1 MLDFKQAE
9 KEIKEHRS
17 EVIEKLVEF
26 SFTDVILFWSAN
38 DDIKSLQTEKWLP
51 VLKWLNN
58 RFKITLKETDGLTP
72 PPQNENNRAGFTDI
86 LEKMNLKTLTAY
98 YLAAVRLK
106 SPLLALALAEKKI
119 TASEAF
125 ELAYL
130 EELYQSKS
138 WGVDEEAERGRQCV
152 KKELLEIEEFLH
164 GKK

>member
-72 PPQNENNRAGFTDI
+72 PPQNENNRAGFAEI
-86 LEKMNLKTLTAY
+86 LEKMSLKTLTAY

-138 WGVDEEAERGRQCV
+138 WGVDEEAEQGRQCV
-152 KKELLEIEEFLH
+152 KNELLEIEEFLH

>member
-1 MLDFKQAE
+1 MIDFKQAE
-9 KEIKEHRS
+9 KEIKEHRL

-38 DDIKSLQTEKWLP
+38 EDIKKCQTEKWLP

-72 PPQNENNRAGFTDI
+72 PPQNENNRAGFTQI

-98 YLAAVRLK
+98 YLASVRLK
-106 SPLLALALAEKKI
+106 SPLLALAFAENKI
-119 TASEAF
+119 SASEAF
-125 ELAYL
+125 DLAYL

-138 WGVDEEAERGRQCV
+138 WGVDDEAEQSRQCV
-152 KKELLEIEEFLH
+152 KNELLEIERFLH
-164 GKK
+164 GKN

>member
-58 RFKITLKETDGLTP
+58 RFKITLKETDGLTT

>member
-72 PPQNENNRAGFTDI
+72 PPQNENNRAGFTEI

-138 WGVDEEAERGRQCV
+138 WGVDEEAEQGRQCV
-152 KKELLEIEEFLH
+152 KNELLEIEEFLH

>member
-38 DDIKSLQTEKWLP
+38 EEIKSLQTEKWLP

-72 PPQNENNRAGFTDI
+72 PPQNENNRAGFTEI
-86 LEKMNLKTLTAY
+86 LDKMSLKNLTTY

-106 SPLLALALAEKKI
+106 SPLLAFAFAEKKI

-138 WGVDEEAERGRQCV
+138 WGVDEEAEQSRQCV
-152 KKELLEIEEFLH
+152 KNELLEIEEFLH

>member
-1 MLDFKQAE
+1 MINFKQAE
-9 KEIKEHRS
+9 KDIKEHRS

-38 DDIKSLQTEKWLP
+38 EDIKKLQTEKWLP

-72 PPQNENNRAGFTDI
+72 PPQNENNRAVFMQI
-86 LEKMNLKTLTAY
+86 LEKMSLKTLTAY

-106 SPLLALALAEKKI
+106 SPLLALAFAEKKI
-119 TASEAF
+119 SASEAF
-125 ELAYL
+125 DLAYL

-138 WGVDEEAERGRQCV
+138 WGVDDEAEQGRQCV
-152 KKELLEIEEFLH
+152 KNELLEIDDFLN
-164 GKK
+164 GKN

>member
-72 PPQNENNRAGFTDI
+72 PPQNENNRAGFAEI
-86 LEKMNLKTLTAY
+86 LEKMSLKTLTAY

-106 SPLLALALAEKKI
+106 SPLLALALSEKKI

-138 WGVDEEAERGRQCV
+138 WGVDEEAEQGRQCV
-152 KKELLEIEEFLH
+152 KNELLEIEEFLH

>member
-38 DDIKSLQTEKWLP
+38 DDVKKLQTEKWLP

-58 RFKITLKETDGLTP
+58 RFRITLKETDGLTP
-72 PPQNENNRAGFTDI
+72 PPQNENNRAGFTEI
-86 LEKMNLKTLTAY
+86 LEKMSLKMLTAY

-106 SPLLALALAEKKI
+106 SPLLALAFSEKKI

-138 WGVDEEAERGRQCV
+138 WGVDEEAEKGRQCV
-152 KKELLEIEEFLH
+152 KKELLETEEFLH

>member
-1 MLDFKQAE
+1 MLDFKQAD

-17 EVIEKLVEF
+17 EVIEPLVEF

-72 PPQNENNRAGFTDI
+72 PPQNENNRAGFTEI
-86 LEKMNLKTLTAY
+86 LEKMSLKTLTTY

-106 SPLLALALAEKKI
+106 SPLLALALVEKKI

-138 WGVDEEAERGRQCV
+138 WGVDEEAEQGRQCV
-152 KKELLEIEEFLH
+152 KNELLEIEEFLH

>member
-1 MLDFKQAE
+1 MINFKQAE
-9 KEIKEHRS
+9 KDIKEHRS

-38 DDIKSLQTEKWLP
+38 EDIKKLQTEKWLP

-72 PPQNENNRAGFTDI
+72 PPQNENNRVVFMQI
-86 LEKMNLKTLTAY
+86 LEKMSLKTLTAY

-106 SPLLALALAEKKI
+106 SPLLALAFAEKKI
-119 TASEAF
+119 SASEAF
-125 ELAYL
+125 DLAYL

-138 WGVDEEAERGRQCV
+138 WGVDDEAEQGRQCV
-152 KKELLEIEEFLH
+152 KNELFEIDDFLN
-164 GKK
+164 GKN

>member
-72 PPQNENNRAGFTDI
+72 PPQNENNRAGFTEI

>member
-1 MLDFKQAE
+1 MINFKQAE
-9 KEIKEHRS
+9 KDIKEHRS

-38 DDIKSLQTEKWLP
+38 EDIKKLQTEKWLP

-72 PPQNENNRAGFTDI
+72 PPQNENNRAVFMQI
-86 LEKMNLKTLTAY
+86 LEKMSLKILTAY

-106 SPLLALALAEKKI
+106 SPLLALAFAEKKI
-119 TASEAF
+119 SASEAF
-125 ELAYL
+125 DLAYL

-138 WGVDEEAERGRQCV
+138 WGVDDEAEQGRQCV
-152 KKELLEIEEFLH
+152 KNELLEIEDFLH
-164 GKK
+164 GKN

>member
-72 PPQNENNRAGFTDI
+72 PPQNENNRAGFTEI
-86 LEKMNLKTLTAY
+86 LEKMSLKTLMAY

-138 WGVDEEAERGRQCV
+138 WGVDEEAEQGRQCV
-152 KKELLEIEEFLH
+152 KNELLEIEEFLH

>member
-1 MLDFKQAE
+1 MINFKQAE
-9 KEIKEHRS
+9 KDIKEHRS

-38 DDIKSLQTEKWLP
+38 EDVKKQQTEKWLP

-72 PPQNENNRAGFTDI
+72 PPQNENNRAVFMQI
-86 LEKMNLKTLTAY
+86 LEKMSLKTLTAY

-106 SPLLALALAEKKI
+106 SPLLALAFVEKKI
-119 TASEAF
+119 SASEAF
-125 ELAYL
+125 DLAYL

-138 WGVDEEAERGRQCV
+138 WGVDDEAEQGRQCV
-152 KKELLEIEEFLH
+152 KNELLEIEDFLH
-164 GKK
+164 CKN

>member
-86 LEKMNLKTLTAY
+86 LEKMNLKILTAY

-138 WGVDEEAERGRQCV
+138 WGVDEEAEQGRQCV

>member
-38 DDIKSLQTEKWLP
+38 DEIKSLQTEKWLP

-72 PPQNENNRAGFTDI
+72 PPQNENNRAGFTEI

>member
-138 WGVDEEAERGRQCV
+138 WGVDEEAEQGRQCV
-152 KKELLEIEEFLH
+152 KNELLEIEEFLH

>member
-72 PPQNENNRAGFTDI
+72 PPQNENNRAGFTEI
-86 LEKMNLKTLTAY
+86 LEKMSLKALTAY

-106 SPLLALALAEKKI
+106 SPLLALALVEKKI

-138 WGVDEEAERGRQCV
+138 WGVDEEAEQGRQCV
-152 KKELLEIEEFLH
+152 KNELLEIEEFLH

>member
-72 PPQNENNRAGFTDI
+72 PPQNENNRAGFTEI

-138 WGVDEEAERGRQCV
+138 WGVDEEAEQGRQCV

>member
-38 DDIKSLQTEKWLP
+38 EEITSLPPEKWLP
-51 VLKWLNN
+51 VLKWLTT
-58 RFKITLKETDGLTP
+58 RFKITLKETDGLTL
-72 PPQNENNRAGFTDI
+72 PPQNENNRAGFTEI
-86 LEKMNLKTLTAY
+86 LDKMSLKTLTAY

-106 SPLLALALAEKKI
+106 SPLLALAFAEKKI

-138 WGVDEEAERGRQCV
+138 WGVDEEAEQSRQCV
-152 KKELLEIEEFLH
+152 KNELLEIEEFLH

>member
-72 PPQNENNRAGFTDI
+72 PPQNENNRAGFTEI
-86 LEKMNLKTLTAY
+86 LEKMSLKTLTTY

-106 SPLLALALAEKKI
+106 SPLLALALVEKKI

-138 WGVDEEAERGRQCV
+138 WGVDEEAEQGRQCV
-152 KKELLEIEEFLH
+152 KNELLEIEEFLH

>member
-58 RFKITLKETDGLTP
+58 RFKITLKETDCLTP
-72 PPQNENNRAGFTDI
+72 PPQNENNRAGFTEI

-138 WGVDEEAERGRQCV
+138 WGVDEEAEQGRQCV
-152 KKELLEIEEFLH
+152 KNELLEIEEFLH

>member
-1 MLDFKQAE
+1 MINFKQAE
-9 KEIKEHRS
+9 KDIKEHRS

-38 DDIKSLQTEKWLP
+38 EDIKKLQTEKWLP

-72 PPQNENNRAGFTDI
+72 PPQNENNRAVFMQI
-86 LEKMNLKTLTAY
+86 LEKMSLKTLTAY

-106 SPLLALALAEKKI
+106 SPLLALAFAEKKI
-119 TASEAF
+119 SASEAF
-125 ELAYL
+125 DLAYL

-138 WGVDEEAERGRQCV
+138 WGVDDEAEQGRQCV
-152 KKELLEIEEFLH
+152 KNELFEIDDFLN
-164 GKK
+164 GKN

>member
-38 DDIKSLQTEKWLP
+38 DDVKSMQTEKWLP

-58 RFKITLKETDGLTP
+58 RFKITLKETNGLTP
-72 PPQNENNRAGFTDI
+72 PPQNENNRAGFKEI
-86 LEKMNLKTLTAY
+86 LEKMSLKTLTAY

-106 SPLLALALAEKKI
+106 SPLLALALVEKKI

-138 WGVDEEAERGRQCV
+138 WGVDEEAEQGRQCV
-152 KKELLEIEEFLH
+152 KNELLEIEEFLH

>member
-72 PPQNENNRAGFTDI
+72 PPQNENNRAGFTEI
-86 LEKMNLKTLTAY
+86 LEKMSLKTLRAY

-138 WGVDEEAERGRQCV
+138 WGVDEEAEQGRQCV
-152 KKELLEIEEFLH
+152 KNELLEIEEFLH

>member
-72 PPQNENNRAGFTDI
+72 PPQNENNRAGFTEI
-86 LEKMNLKTLTAY
+86 LEKMSLKTLTAY

-138 WGVDEEAERGRQCV
+138 WGVDEEAEQGRQCV

>member
-1 MLDFKQAE
+1 MLDFMQAE

-72 PPQNENNRAGFTDI
+72 PPQNENNRAGFTEI

>member
-1 MLDFKQAE
+1 MINFKQAE
-9 KEIKEHRS
+9 KDIKEHRS

-38 DDIKSLQTEKWLP
+38 EDIKKLQAEKWLP

-72 PPQNENNRAGFTDI
+72 PPQNENNRVVFMQI
-86 LEKMNLKTLTAY
+86 LENMSLKTLTAY

-106 SPLLALALAEKKI
+106 SPLLALAFAEKKI
-119 TASEAF
+119 SASEAF
-125 ELAYL
+125 DLAYL

-138 WGVDEEAERGRQCV
+138 WGVDDEAEQGRQCV
-152 KKELLEIEEFLH
+152 KNELFEIDDFLN
-164 GKK
+164 GKN